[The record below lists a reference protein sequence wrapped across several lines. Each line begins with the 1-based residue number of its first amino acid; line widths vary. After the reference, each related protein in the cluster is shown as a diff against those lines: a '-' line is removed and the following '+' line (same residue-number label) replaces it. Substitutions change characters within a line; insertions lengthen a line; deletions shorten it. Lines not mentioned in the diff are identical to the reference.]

1 MQSEHMEDREFRA
14 GRRVLFFC
22 AANLVVW
29 PLFILVMSLVR
40 GWSYMLFLPVALVFI
55 YAYLLISASK
65 KPIARISDNTLILH
79 KMKKMV
85 TLDKINA
92 FKLIGKYN
100 AEIILDDQTHLS
112 VPLHEFSRDDRDFL
126 VMLLQ
131 EIAEMNTK
139 NSDGN
144 SSLLKRTV
152 SK

>member
-92 FKLIGKYN
+92 F
-100 AEIILDDQTHLS
+100 S
-112 VPLHEFSRDDRDFL
+112 
-126 VMLLQ
+126 
-131 EIAEMNTK
+131 
-139 NSDGN
+139 
-144 SSLLKRTV
+144 
-152 SK
+152 